1 MSSVSYTL
9 FQYVCDADS
18 TEQIS
23 VQEAIFLAD
32 ENPCFSMISLI
43 TLLQVRGN
51 YPPPFDI
58 DEQEEL
64 VYEISD
70 QVVTVW
76 DQVIS
81 EELESIRSDCMQADI
96 DFEFVIDS
104 SGSVGYSRWEL
115 TMQLIGEN
123 WIKEVIVPNGAKQCG
138 NHVAGRW
145 FSTDSERF
153 FDFEPPE
160 ESVYASQSYAEY
172 VGDKFI
178 NQSYISGL
186 TNTGL
191 ALEQTRIVDLP
202 MARDGP
208 KYVMVFTDGV
218 SNNFTATSIEAQ
230 KLHGV
235 ADRTYA
241 FGIGKSYR
249 EVELEAIATD
259 PAYVGTMKNFDDLEA
274 YVQ

>member
-1 MSSVSYTL
+1 
-9 FQYVCDADS
+9 
-18 TEQIS
+18 
-23 VQEAIFLAD
+23 
-32 ENPCFSMISLI
+32 
-43 TLLQVRGN
+43 
-51 YPPPFDI
+51 
-58 DEQEEL
+58 
-64 VYEISD
+64 
-70 QVVTVW
+70 
-76 DQVIS
+76 
-81 EELESIRSDCMQADI
+81 MQADI

-249 EVELEAIATD
+249 EGELEAIATD

-274 YVQ
+274 YVRKFVVEQQGCKTELVRPYRGFRLKTQNVFGMSHQTASELGTEVDSQCKVSSSCPVGNESNRTPICESCSAQIGKFHVLN